1 MSTASLRTY
10 GTAAV
15 TAALLGAGSFLAPA
29 IAQAQLVAPVDP
41 TDIIKID
48 SPDLTVNVNGTTANF
63 TVTAPK
69 NMACVGPLVV
79 EGAISE
85 KDIDPETWNETFFE
99 DLFSNPVWPT
109 KESDLR
115 VVVNESSDL
124 LDEEGSASPKTA
136 SRPSLRPM
144 RSRLSRTSSTRS
156 KFTSGTSRSP
166 LPGAS
171 IWAASTCSAASGA
184 NHLDRGRPAHRSAD
198 VAGRPGPLRI
208 DSLPF

>member
-1 MSTASLRTY
+1 MSSTSLRTY

-29 IAQAQLVAPVDP
+29 IAQAQLVDPVDP
-41 TDIIKID
+41 TDIITID

-63 TVTAPK
+63 TVTAPE

-124 LDEEGSASPKTA
+124 LDEEGAYASPHNVSVPGLDDGDYVA
-136 SRPSLRPM
+136 
-144 RSRLSRTSSTRS
+144 TSICVTEDSIAPLAATDEIST
-156 KFTSGTSRSP
+156 
-166 LPGAS
+166 L
-171 IWAASTCSAASGA
+171 
-184 NHLDRGRPAHRSAD
+184 AD
-198 VAGRPGPLRI
+198 VQYPVEIHFRNFSVTTTGSVNLGSV
-208 DSLPF
+208 DVFGSLGS